1 MNDLNEIK
9 IKGEYITL
17 GQLIKALNYI
27 SSGGE
32 TKVFI
37 EKNTI
42 MVNKEKEN
50 RRGKKLYKGDKI
62 IIKDQEY
69 IIC

>member
-32 TKVFI
+32 TKVFL